1 MKKFSAFIKYFIDNV
16 ITFYNF
22 TIRDYALMGICKNYN
37 ECVRCIYFEECGEK
51 SSIEKGRVGP
61 GIPIATMFFVLYLIF
76 LIF

>member
-1 MKKFSAFIKYFIDNV
+1 
-16 ITFYNF
+16 
-22 TIRDYALMGICKNYN
+22 MGICKNYN

-76 LIF
+76 LFF